1 MEWGIEMNKQ
11 KIRILVALNIIV
23 AILITNCTFLWADSS
38 KFDADLSADYIKS
51 IMNMV
56 DDKYKGDIDQN
67 KLVEAVL
74 KGIFSSMDQYT
85 EFYTVEEAESF
96 FITIDGEYSGVG
108 MGFDEIDGVFI
119 VKEVYKDSPAQ
130 KAGILVGDR
139 LVEVDG
145 KSLKGVSSNEAAN
158 MITGKKGT
166 KVVIGV
172 LRDGEKNPIKITVT
186 RDNIK
191 INPVTS
197 SVRGDVGYIKL
208 SIFNNNASSE
218 MKKAL
223 KEMDEKKIKK
233 IILDLRDNPGGD
245 VNEVVEIAKS
255 FIPEGL
261 ITKVDFKSDKMTD
274 LEYMST
280 LKEKKYKLAVLVNEN
295 SASASEILAGAVQDT
310 GAGTLIGTKTYG
322 KAKVQNLYPIL
333 TLDAYKK
340 YEQKLGV
347 KLVIGDDLEKKYNIK
362 PTDDEVTGW
371 IKITTGLYYTPKGR
385 MIDLKGITPDYNITN
400 IRVVNGVDLSTIGD
414 LRVIIKPQLNSE
426 SIDVLN
432 AKRMLRV
439 LGYNIDDLDSLK
451 FDNKTF
457 DELKKFQKKS
467 GLFPSGILDFTTQRT
482 LNDAYQKQALQYD
495 KQYLKALEIL
505 KN

>member
-1 MEWGIEMNKQ
+1 MNKQ
-11 KIRILVALNIIV
+11 KVRILIALNIII

-38 KFDADLSADYIKS
+38 KFDVDLNADYIKS
-51 IMNMV
+51 IINMV
-56 DDKYKGDIDQN
+56 DDKYKGEIDQS
-67 KLVEAVL
+67 KLMEAVL

-85 EFYTVEEAESF
+85 EFYTMEEAETF
-96 FITIDGEYSGVG
+96 FKTIDGEYSGVG
-108 MGFDEIDGVFI
+108 MGFDEIDGGFI
-119 VKEVYKDSPAQ
+119 VREVYKDSPAQ
-130 KAGILVGDR
+130 KAGISVGDR

-145 KSLKGVSSNEAAN
+145 QSLKGISSDEAVN

-172 LRDGEKNPIKITVT
+172 IRDGEKSPINITVT

-191 INPVTS
+191 INPVTT
-197 SVRGDVGYIKL
+197 SVKGDVGYIKL
-208 SIFNNNASSE
+208 TIFNNNASSE
-218 MKKAL
+218 MNKAL
-223 KEMDEKKIKK
+223 KEMDDKKIKK
-233 IILDLRDNPGGD
+233 IVLDLRDNPGGD
-245 VNEVVEIAKS
+245 VYEVVEIAKS

-261 ITKVDFKSDKMTD
+261 ITKLDFKSERITD
-274 LEYMST
+274 MEYMSP

-310 GAGTLIGTKTYG
+310 AAGTLIGTKTYG
-322 KAKVQNLYPIL
+322 KAKVQSLYPIL

-347 KLVIGDDLEKKYNIK
+347 KLVIGDDLERKYNIR
-362 PTDDEVTGW
+362 PTEDEVTGW

-385 MIDLKGITPDYNITN
+385 MIDLKGITPDYEITN
-400 IRVVNGVDLSTIGD
+400 ISVVNGVSLSSISD

-439 LGYNIDDLDSLK
+439 LGYNIDDLDNLK

-457 DELKKFQKKS
+457 EELKKFQKKS
-467 GLFPSGILDFTTQRT
+467 GLYPSGVLDFITQRT
-482 LNDAYQKQALQYD
+482 LNDAYQKLALQSD
-495 KQYLKALEIL
+495 KQYLKALEVL
-505 KN
+505 KD

>member
-96 FITIDGEYSGVG
+96 FITIGGEYSGVG

-245 VNEVVEIAKS
+245 VNEVVEIA
-255 FIPEGL
+255 
-261 ITKVDFKSDKMTD
+261 
-274 LEYMST
+274 
-280 LKEKKYKLAVLVNEN
+280 
-295 SASASEILAGAVQDT
+295 
-310 GAGTLIGTKTYG
+310 
-322 KAKVQNLYPIL
+322 
-333 TLDAYKK
+333 
-340 YEQKLGV
+340 
-347 KLVIGDDLEKKYNIK
+347 
-362 PTDDEVTGW
+362 
-371 IKITTGLYYTPKGR
+371 
-385 MIDLKGITPDYNITN
+385 
-400 IRVVNGVDLSTIGD
+400 
-414 LRVIIKPQLNSE
+414 
-426 SIDVLN
+426 
-432 AKRMLRV
+432 
-439 LGYNIDDLDSLK
+439 
-451 FDNKTF
+451 
-457 DELKKFQKKS
+457 
-467 GLFPSGILDFTTQRT
+467 
-482 LNDAYQKQALQYD
+482 
-495 KQYLKALEIL
+495 
-505 KN
+505 